1 MWDICKDMHF
11 FKQYVLCADFV
22 KTAIYI
28 MLKLF
33 MLTEMYTLWM
43 HALQDVFFIII
54 ININVYY

>member
-43 HALQDVFFIII
+43 HALQDVF
-54 ININVYY
+54 YYYYKY